1 MLPQPN
7 FGPTSSGPPDDT
19 GEEEGPPRKV
29 GRLRI
34 ALWVQT
40 VFAVLAGNYLVLS
53 VLAARQATVEQL
65 TEIASDAGLD
75 SPAEAGEELFE
86 LYHSTQFMVSNLVPA
101 GVMVI
106 AAVLSALCAIRL
118 KTRMRAV
125 RRLGIAASIVLLL
138 LAMLTTL
145 MIPGFFM
152 VLMIWVFASILAVWW
167 LFSGDV
173 KHWMTLAAP
182 AAVAESPSDESS
194 TEDEKP

>member
-7 FGPTSSGPPDDT
+7 FGPTSSGPVDET
-19 GEEEGPPRKV
+19 GEDEGPPRKI

-53 VLAARQATVEQL
+53 VLAARQATVGQL
-65 TEIASDAGLD
+65 TEIAADAGLE
-75 SPAEAGEELFE
+75 SPSEAAEELFE

-101 GVMVI
+101 GIMVI

-118 KTRMRAV
+118 KTRMKVV
-125 RRLGIAASIVLLL
+125 RRLGITASIVLLL

-152 VLMIWVFASILAVWW
+152 VLMLWVFASILAVWW
-167 LFSGDV
+167 LFSTDV
-173 KHWMTLAAP
+173 KYWMSESAPP
-182 AAVAESPSDESS
+182 AAEPSSEPSS
-194 TEDEKP
+194 GEDS